1 MAMDDIVTV
10 WFYVNPQD
18 DSIEGLF
25 AFFPMGMFIRTGGT
39 WDLVTREE
47 SRIDTDLAQD
57 DIYQLDWSSDEDN
70 GVVDDSL
77 LSEDFDG
84 DHVAVKMY
92 DNGELDVSELEKY
105 AVKIIDHKDI
115 ISVPTQE

>member
-18 DSIEGLF
+18 DSIEGVF
-25 AFFPMGMFIRTGGT
+25 AFFPMGIFLRQGGD
-39 WDLVTREE
+39 WELVTREE

-57 DIYQLDWSSDEDN
+57 DIYQLDWGTDDAE
-70 GVVDDSL
+70 VDDSL

-84 DHVAVKMY
+84 DHIAVKMY

-115 ISVPTQE
+115 TSIPTQE